1 MSPKLYVA
9 DLLSAEPAEP
19 KAEPPA
25 PPAPKKERSAKQ
37 IAAWEK
43 AKATREAKAREAQA
57 LADEATRKAEEDAK
71 VLRERLEALEAKK
84 EARRAKRLAAKA
96 ETALGVQTPSESS
109 AAEAVPQ
116 APKRVRR
123 APAVH
128 DPNEPPKWF
137 KEYVHSVK
145 AEKAQIA
152 NEPVPKRQLKRESAE
167 QASELW
173 REPQTRDRVNAEAN
187 DQMSRMYST
196 IFSGRRLY

>member
-19 KAEPPA
+19 SAAPVA
-25 PPAPKKERSAKQ
+25 PPQTAPKKERSAKQ

-43 AKATREAKAREAQA
+43 AKATREAKAAAAAA
-57 LADEATRKAEEDAK
+57 LVDEAARKAEADAK
-71 VLRERLEALEAKK
+71 VLRDRLEALEAKK
-84 EARRAKRLAAKA
+84 EARREKRLAAK
-96 ETALGVQTPSESS
+96 THALGHVTPSESS
-109 AAEAVPQ
+109 ATEPPPPE
-116 APKRVRR
+116 PKRVRR
-123 APAVH
+123 AAVH

-167 QASELW
+167 HASELW

-187 DQMSRMYST
+187 DQMARMYST

>member
-19 KAEPPA
+19 KAEPKA
-25 PPAPKKERSAKQ
+25 EPPAPKERSAKQ

-43 AKATREAKAREAQA
+43 AKATREAKAAAAKA
-57 LADEATRKAEEDAK
+57 LVEETARKAEADAK
-71 VLRERLEALEAKK
+71 VLQGRQEALEAKK
-84 EARRAKRLAAKA
+84 EARRLKRLSAL
-96 ETALGVQTPSESS
+96 LGVQTPSESS
-109 AAEAVPQ
+109 AAELAPP

-123 APAVH
+123 TPAVH

-152 NEPVPKRQLKRESAE
+152 NEPTPKRQLKRESAE